1 MLITSAA
8 ALAGLLAGII
18 LARPTSGT
26 ASHAEGACIAMDMA
40 TAYGFLDETKR
51 KIVTRALTQ
60 ANNPYAGRF
69 PDGYRE
75 LNATCSDLAQKRWNH
90 R

>member
-1 MLITSAA
+1 
-8 ALAGLLAGII
+8 
-18 LARPTSGT
+18 
-26 ASHAEGACIAMDMA
+26 MDMA

-60 ANNPYAGRF
+60 ASNPYAGRF
-69 PDGYRE
+69 PGSYRA
-75 LNATCSDLAQKRWNH
+75 LTDTCADIDRNRWSS